1 MQHFNLIPPL
11 LKIIINNK
19 NNLLV
24 FTKECHLLPK
34 IRINGN
40 INPEGFHVKPEGLNN
55 LVVFVFNSVTLVY
68 LYLTL

>member
-1 MQHFNLIPPL
+1 MRHFNLIPPL

-40 INPEGFHVKPEGLNN
+40 INPEGFNVKPEGLYN
-55 LVVFVFNSVTLVY
+55 LGVCL
-68 LYLTL
+68 